1 MGQSDSQVNINDF
14 KPIVNKTLNI
24 NNTDSCVIVD
34 KNGKLIVGKCTDAS
48 KFTFKNGEFIND
60 SDNTCVNSKLQT
72 SACNLNSETFDYDP
86 ATGYVK
92 NRNTGKCL
100 VHNNGVLSINKTDCT
115 SFNYGPLNSFTEK
128 DRDGKCGNYNL
139 VPQKLNYAQDDGK
152 CDTNR
157 NCSPLGVCVD
167 NNYRNL
173 DYDSKYQYLYKK
185 GKYDGLKTFT
195 ESDRNGK
202 CGPSYLLPLTKG
214 YLPDSGKCDSGRY
227 CSAFGEC
234 SNLQQDQ
241 SLMNW
246 QGAYDGQ
253 EVLNIDTKT
262 PITPPESNYN
272 IVYSDRYDY
281 FANKGIYKK
290 F

>member
-1 MGQSDSQVNINDF
+1 MGQSISESKYDIN
-14 KPIVNKTLNI
+14 PIINKTLNI
-24 NNTDSCVIVD
+24 NNTNSCVIVD
-34 KNGKLIVGKCTDAS
+34 KNGNLLIGNCTKAS

-60 SDNTCVNSKLQT
+60 SDNKCINSNLQT
-72 SACNLNSETFDYDP
+72 NTCDLDSETFDYDP

-100 VHNNGVLSINKTDCT
+100 VHNNGVLSTAQDNCI

-128 DRDGKCGNYNL
+128 DRDGKCGNFNL
-139 VPQKLNYAQDDGK
+139 VPQKLNYAPDNGK

-157 NCSPLGVCVD
+157 VCSPLGVCLD

-173 DYDSKYQYLYKK
+173 DYDSKYQYVYKK

-202 CGPSYLLPLTKG
+202 CGPGYLLGLTKG
-214 YLPDSGKCDSGRY
+214 YLPDSGKCDPGRY

-234 SNLQQDQ
+234 SNIPDQ
-241 SLMNW
+241 SLMSWNRAY
-246 QGAYDGQ
+246 QGD
-253 EVLNIDTKT
+253 EVLTINNERKL
-262 PITPPESNYN
+262 TPPESNYN

>member
-24 NNTDSCVIVD
+24 NNTDNCVIVD

-72 SACNLNSETFDYDP
+72 SVCDLNSETFDYDP

-139 VPQKLNYAQDDGK
+139 VPQKLNYAPDDGK

-202 CGPSYLLPLTKG
+202 CGPGYLLPLTKG

-234 SNLQQDQ
+234 SNLPDQ
-241 SLMNW
+241 SLMSWN
-246 QGAYDGQ
+246 GAYQGD
-253 EVLNIDTKT
+253 EVLTINNERKL
-262 PITPPESNYN
+262 TPPESNYN
-272 IVYSDRYDY
+272 IVYSDRYNY

>member
-1 MGQSDSQVNINDF
+1 MGQSDSQPVINV
-14 KPIVNKTLNI
+14 KPVINKTLNI
-24 NNTDSCVIVD
+24 NNTGSCVIVD
-34 KNGKLIVGKCTDAS
+34 KNGKLIVGKCGINAS
-48 KFTFKNGEFIND
+48 RFTFKNGEFIND
-60 SDNTCVNSKLQT
+60 SNNTCVNSKLQT
-72 SACNLNSETFDYDP
+72 GTCDLDSETWSYDP

-92 NRNTGKCL
+92 NNNSGKCL
-100 VHNNGVLSINKTDCT
+100 VHNNGVLSTGKDVPCS
-115 SFNYGPLNSFTEK
+115 SFNYGPLNTYTEK
-128 DRDGKCGNYNL
+128 DRDGKCGSFNL
-139 VPQKLNYAQDDGK
+139 VPQKLNYAPDDGK
-152 CDTNR
+152 CNSDKV
-157 NCSPLGVCVD
+157 CSPLGVCVD

-214 YLPDSGKCDSGRY
+214 YLPDSGKCDAGRY
-227 CSAFGEC
+227 CSAYGEC
-234 SNLQQDQ
+234 SNLPDQ

-246 QGAYDGQ
+246 KGAYDGV
-253 EVLNIDTKT
+253 EVLTINTNT

-272 IVYSDRYDY
+272 IVYPESYNY
-281 FANKGIYKK
+281 FANKGLYKK